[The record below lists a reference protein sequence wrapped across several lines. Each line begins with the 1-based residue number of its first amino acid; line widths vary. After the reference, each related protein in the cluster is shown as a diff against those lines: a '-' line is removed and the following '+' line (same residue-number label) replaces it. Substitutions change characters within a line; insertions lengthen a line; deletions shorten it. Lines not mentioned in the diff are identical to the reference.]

1 MKRST
6 KEKKQKRPDAV
17 SFYFDFKGKH
27 MDNEK
32 EILKI
37 IAYEN
42 ECLFE
47 PKNSWPEYLFLKRSY
62 ERWAA
67 DEIIFRIMESPWVS
81 ACVVIEGFISKMEY
95 FLCGTNNAAA
105 QFIFTVAQNTAE
117 EILSIIS

>member
-1 MKRST
+1 MN
-6 KEKKQKRPDAV
+6 
-17 SFYFDFKGKH
+17 
-27 MDNEK
+27 NEK

-67 DEIIFRIMESPWVS
+67 DEIIFQIMECPRVS
-81 ACVVIEGFISKMEY
+81 AGVVIEEFISKMEC
-95 FLCGTNNAAA
+95 FLCMTNNSSAH
-105 QFIFTVAQNTAE
+105 FIFTVAQNTAE